1 MVVAISGSGDGR
13 LGWLEV
19 GMTSTRVI
27 VIHVWI
33 WLLLGKQVLQLA
45 AITGPDFRAQFV
57 EHLPN
62 GERLLSG
69 PGNGDF
75 NRDRTQMVGRC
86 AHDLAPRR
94 WRARASARSRASLS
108 R

>member
-1 MVVAISGSGDGR
+1 MIVAIGGSGVGR
-13 LGWLEV
+13 SGWLEV

-27 VIHVWI
+27 IVHVRV

-45 AITGPDFRAQFV
+45 AITSPDFLAQFV
-57 EHLPN
+57 EHIPD
-62 GERLLSG
+62 GERLLGG
-69 PGNGDF
+69 PGDGDF
-75 NRDRTQMVGRC
+75 DRDRTQMVGPC

-94 WRARASARSRASLS
+94 LRARASARSRASLS